1 MDDPGVAST
10 DLTQRFGAD
19 MRRGIAELSGLG
31 YDATLFRRML
41 GEHGPVEAAR
51 RLVLDP
57 TPSYGL
63 WRLQQ
68 LGRLDTS
75 VEMWVL
81 LPEFEPLFASEVR
94 EQAERKLHA
103 LGVDVEAE
111 LGQLARRRA
120 GRR

>member
-1 MDDPGVAST
+1 MDDPAGAIEE
-10 DLTQRFGAD
+10 LTQRFGVD
-19 MRRGIAELSGLG
+19 MRRGITELSRLG

-41 GEHGPVEAAR
+41 GDHGPVEAAR

-57 TPSYGL
+57 VPSYGL

-81 LPEFEPLFASEVR
+81 LPEFEPLFSAEVR
-94 EQAERKLHA
+94 EQAERKLRA
-103 LGVDVEAE
+103 LGVDAAAE
-111 LGQLARRRA
+111 LGRLAR
-120 GRR
+120 GRGGQR